1 MYDYLRNY
9 FIQVQCQL
17 FCSNK
22 TYCDFVVWT
31 EKDIH
36 IERIYPNEEFWLI
49 NVEKVKHIFI
59 TSILPELM
67 GKFHSRTS
75 SVQSG
80 VEPQEPDQSVTSFSL
95 NKDTS
100 VNTGNDELLTYCYC
114 KGPEEGEMVGCDNSE
129 CVYRWFHLKCLKL
142 NSLPKSKFWYCP
154 DCRKHPEFQRK
165 RKKKMIS

>member
-1 MYDYLRNY
+1 M
-9 FIQVQCQL
+9 
-17 FCSNK
+17 
-22 TYCDFVVWT
+22 
-31 EKDIH
+31 
-36 IERIYPNEEFWLI
+36 
-49 NVEKVKHIFI
+49 EKVKHIFI

-129 CVYRWFHLKCLKL
+129 CVYRWFHLKCLILYQSRNFGTAQTAESIL
-142 NSLPKSKFWYCP
+142 NFKERER
-154 DCRKHPEFQRK
+154 RK
-165 RKKKMIS
+165 